1 MDLLSKLS
9 KKKTIA
15 NVLPKNSP
23 VAKNTNST
31 LGRFVFM
38 DFCQPAKVY
47 LVIALLTLMY
57 YVSTD
62 QDFIWIALKA
72 IIFIVWGFG
81 INKICLQDFKAIAWI
96 LAIIPPFVFLF
107 FTLKVPPA
115 LPNTPKST
123 QKN

>member
-9 KKKTIA
+9 KKKTVA
-15 NVLPKNSP
+15 SVLPKNNPS
-23 VAKNTNST
+23 AKTGTSA

-47 LVIALLTLMY
+47 LVISLLTLIY

-72 IIFIVWGFG
+72 MLFVAWGFG
-81 INKICLQDFKAIAWI
+81 INKICLQNFKAIAWL
-96 LAIIPPFVFLF
+96 LAIIPPFIFLF
-107 FTLKVPPA
+107 FTLKLDPAVPNA
-115 LPNTPKST
+115 PKKT
-123 QKN
+123 QKE